1 MLQTKRWRQER
12 WTDEK
17 PKTNQMKIL
26 FVMEE
31 ER

>member
-12 WTDEK
+12 WIDEK
-17 PKTNQMKIL
+17 SKTNQMKIL

>member
-1 MLQTKRWRQER
+1 MLQTERWRQER
-12 WTDEK
+12 WIDEK
-17 PKTNQMKIL
+17 PKTNQMKML

>member
-1 MLQTKRWRQER
+1 MLQTKQWRQER
-12 WTDEK
+12 WIDEK
-17 PKTNQMKIL
+17 SKTNQMKIL